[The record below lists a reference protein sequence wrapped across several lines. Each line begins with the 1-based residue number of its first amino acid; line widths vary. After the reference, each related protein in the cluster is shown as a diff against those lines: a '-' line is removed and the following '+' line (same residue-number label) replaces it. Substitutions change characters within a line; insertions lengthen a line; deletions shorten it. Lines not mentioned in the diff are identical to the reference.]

1 MRLTALILGFISLSF
16 FLTGGIVF
24 AQQESTSILVN
35 VIPANPNPGE
45 DVNVYISSY
54 SDNLDIATMTWFVNG
69 KSVLTG
75 VGEKSL
81 MLKAPSVGQ
90 ETKIVVKIKSQT
102 EESQVSTTIKPSYMV
117 LLWEAVDSYVPP
129 FYKGK
134 ALPTPDSFVKV
145 VALPEITSGG
155 VKIDPKNISYTW
167 QKDFNNVLTDS
178 GYGKNS
184 FTFKNDYLENSNN
197 IGVTAYLT
205 DQQYSSAGRIDI
217 NMYQPFID
225 LYRKD
230 LKLGTDWNN
239 ALSDSHFIKGSDII
253 VASPYFISPK
263 DIRRP
268 DLVFDWSINNTTVD
282 NAGVN
287 KNMLPLQTEEGVS
300 GYANVRLE
308 INNLNKIFQTAE
320 KEINISF

>member
-1 MRLTALILGFISLSF
+1 MRLKALILGFISLSF

-24 AQQESTSILVN
+24 AQQESTSIIAN
-35 VIPANPNPGE
+35 VIPSNPAPGE
-45 DVNVYISSY
+45 DVSIYLSSY
-54 SDNLDIATMTWFVNG
+54 SDNLDVATMTWFVDG
-69 KSVLTG
+69 KSVLSG

-81 MLKAPSVGQ
+81 ILKAPNFGQ
-90 ETKIVVKIKSQT
+90 ETKVVIKVKSQT
-102 EESQVSTTIKPSYMV
+102 EESQVSTVLKPSYMV
-117 LLWEAVDSYVPP
+117 LLWEATDSYVPP

-134 ALPTPDSFVKV
+134 ALPSPDSFVKV

-155 VKIDPKNISYTW
+155 VKLDPKNISYTW
-167 QKDFNNVLTDS
+167 QKDFNNMPTDS
-178 GYGKNS
+178 GYGKNY
-184 FTFKNDYLENSNN
+184 FIYKNDYLENSNN

-205 DQQYSSAGRIDI
+205 DQQYSSTGRIDI

-230 LKLGTDWNN
+230 LKLGIDWNN
-239 ALSDSHFIKGSDII
+239 VLNNSHFIKGSDII

-268 DLVFDWSINNTTVD
+268 DLVFNWYINNNIVETT
-282 NAGVN
+282 NIN
-287 KNMLPLQTEEGVS
+287 TNMLPLQTEEGVS
-300 GYANVRLE
+300 GSANVRLE
-308 INNLNKIFQTAE
+308 ISNLNKIFQTAE